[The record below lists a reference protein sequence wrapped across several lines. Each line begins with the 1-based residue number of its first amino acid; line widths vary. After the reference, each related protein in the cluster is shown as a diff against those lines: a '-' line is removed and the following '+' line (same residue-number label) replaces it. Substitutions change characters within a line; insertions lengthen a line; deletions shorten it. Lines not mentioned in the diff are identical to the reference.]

1 MKKPFVGARLR
12 RLREEKSLTQQALA
26 NALGISLSYLNQIEN
41 NQRPITVPVLLR
53 MNSAFGVDVQ
63 FFSEEDETRL
73 VGELRQ
79 VLSNPIIGETISNS
93 DIKDIVSNLPAM
105 GRAVI
110 QLYKQMRQAVE
121 QSEGLAIRLGDPRQV
136 TENTYRSMPYE
147 AVRDYFY
154 SKSNHIAELDEQ
166 AERLAES
173 LDVKNGRLV
182 DALTARLQAMH
193 GVRVDY
199 IDTGAQKNTVRH
211 FDLQNKVLTLSRAL
225 SLGQS
230 AFQIA
235 TQLCFLEQ
243 ENLLQK
249 LCGQAEFSDAETIAL
264 LRIGLANYF
273 AGAVILPYGR
283 FLNAAEELRYDIDL
297 LGQKFGVGFE
307 TICHRLST
315 LQRPGAH
322 GVPFFFV
329 RVDRAGNI
337 SKRQSAT
344 DFHFSRVGGSC
355 PLWTVYEAFL
365 SPDRICTQ
373 IAEMPDG
380 RAYLWIART
389 VTHHHGGYGAPEKTF
404 AIGLGCDLAH
414 ASHLVYS
421 KGLAINDPEARTMI
435 GAGCKLCERAN
446 CAQRA
451 FPPLT
456 QTSRINENI
465 TAFSRY
471 EGMR

>member
-12 RLREEKSLTQQALA
+12 RLREEKKLTQRALA
-26 NALGISLSYLNQIEN
+26 DALGISLSYLNQIEN

-79 VLSNPIIGETISNS
+79 VLSSPLISDKISNS
-93 DIKDIVSNLPAM
+93 DIKDIVSNMPAVA
-105 GRAVI
+105 RAVI

-136 TENTYRSMPYE
+136 AENSYRSMPYE

-154 SKSNHIAELDEQ
+154 SKSNHIAELDVV
-166 AERLAES
+166 AEELAETLHVYNS
-173 LDVKNGRLV
+173 RPD
-182 DALTARLQAMH
+182 DALAVRLQKSH
-193 GVRVDY
+193 GVRVEYVDAV
-199 IDTGAQKNTVRH
+199 AQKNVVRR
-211 FDLQNKVLTLSRAL
+211 FDPALKVLILSKAL
-225 SLGQS
+225 NIGQA
-230 AFQIA
+230 AFQMA

-273 AGAVILPYGR
+273 AGAVLLPYGR
-283 FLNAAEELRYDIDL
+283 FLKVAEELRYDIDL

-315 LQRPGAH
+315 LQRPGAS

-344 DFHFSRVGGSC
+344 DFHFSRVGGTC
-355 PLWTVYEAFL
+355 PLWTVYEAFM

-380 RAYLWIART
+380 RAYLWVART
-389 VTHHHGGYGAPEKTF
+389 VTHHHAGYGAPEKTF
-404 AIGLGCDLAH
+404 AIGLGCDLTH
-414 ASHLVYS
+414 ASKLVYS

-451 FPPLT
+451 FPPLA
-456 QTSRINENI
+456 QTSRINENV